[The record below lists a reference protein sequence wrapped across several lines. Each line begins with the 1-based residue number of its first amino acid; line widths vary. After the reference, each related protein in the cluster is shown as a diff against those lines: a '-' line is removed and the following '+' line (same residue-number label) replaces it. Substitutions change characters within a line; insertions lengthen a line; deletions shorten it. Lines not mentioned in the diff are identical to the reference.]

1 VSNPVP
7 IRGPRVHRDMPIL
20 PLVLLS
26 ASLLNVKPCPVFAEV
41 TIGTAGPYRF
51 VVDTGAQTSL
61 IDAKLAAELG
71 LKADHRVSIVTVNSE
86 RLRPAA
92 KVNSLRVGRVEL
104 PATELVFD
112 DFDRAGVRGLLGL
125 NALAGLDFEL
135 LPKKGRLELGAARP
149 LGEALP
155 MRRVEDRI
163 AVEARMGSE
172 TLTLILDSG
181 ATNLVLFR
189 TPEAMAKTDSMAATF
204 STIEGMRKILPT
216 TWSSDMVF
224 GGLKVGMA
232 PAAIVARP
240 GTQADG
246 LLPASLFKAVY
257 VDRGRGEVVLVR

>member
-1 VSNPVP
+1 
-7 IRGPRVHRDMPIL
+7 MTIL

-41 TIGTAGPYRF
+41 MIGTAGPYRF

-61 IDAKLAAELG
+61 IDAKLAVELG
-71 LKADHRVSIVTVNSE
+71 LKADHRVAIVTMNSE
-86 RLRPAA
+86 RPRPAA
-92 KVNSLRVGRVEL
+92 KVSSLRVGRVEL

-112 DFDRAGVRGLLGL
+112 DLANKDVRGLLGL

-135 LPKKGRLELGAARP
+135 LPKKGRLELAAVRP
-149 LGEALP
+149 AGEALP
-155 MRRVEDRI
+155 MRRVENRI

-189 TPEAMAKTDSMAATF
+189 TPDAMAKTDSLAASF
-204 STIEGMRKILPT
+204 STVEGMRKVLPT

-224 GGLKVGMA
+224 GAGLKVGMA

-246 LLPASLFKAVY
+246 LLPASMFKAVY
-257 VDRGRGEVVLVR
+257 VDQERGEVVLVR